1 MRQRDDVAFAELLNR
16 IRVKQKTDA
25 LSNDDKAL
33 LHQAVTDPARCPNDV
48 LHIFSTNKEVDKHN
62 AATVSVLHSNVINID
77 AEDYRRDPKTGVMK
91 KQHHPLK
98 GQKDNLLDMLQA
110 AEGARIMITRNI
122 DVEDGLVNGTFGKI
136 ARIVTQTENGAT
148 AINSLGL
155 VLDNPNAGQR
165 YRDNSSGDAGNLVY
179 IERVEENLKQKG
191 VVRRQFPVRL
201 AFACTIH
208 SPRNDNTI
216 CSDFIKTCLPTRNGL
231 RSSSSRV

>member
-1 MRQRDDVAFAELLNR
+1 
-16 IRVKQKTDA
+16 
-25 LSNDDKAL
+25 
-33 LHQAVTDPARCPNDV
+33 
-48 LHIFSTNKEVDKHN
+48 
-62 AATVSVLHSNVINID
+62 
-77 AEDYRRDPKTGVMK
+77 
-91 KQHHPLK
+91 
-98 GQKDNLLDMLQA
+98 
-110 AEGARIMITRNI
+110 MITRNI

-165 YRDNSSGDAGNLVY
+165 YRANSSGDAGNLVY

-208 SPRNDNTI
+208 KVQGMTTQSAVVSLKRVFQPGMAYVALSRTT
-216 CSDFIKTCLPTRNGL
+216 SLQGLKMMDFDEKNMKKNCKLCLYFKLPSHRDRKSTRLN
-231 RSSSSRV
+231 SSH